1 MIKMG
6 DATSAEKGT
15 AGKDGSVQQTLTVR
29 IQLNE
34 FVIPPVTDALVIG
47 RKAPIGSE
55 ALQKALSLLHV
66 SPFEQIDFPDDDTV
80 EVLLVRRSVLR
91 KVPHD
96 RLVALVLRRVKPYMT
111 NDEVVH
117 LKISVEVDLEEQL

>member
-1 MIKMG
+1 MIKTG
-6 DATSAEKGT
+6 DETSAETGAVGKG
-15 AGKDGSVQQTLTVR
+15 GSVQQTLTVR

-55 ALQKALSLLHV
+55 ALQKALCLLHV

-91 KVPHD
+91 KLPHD
-96 RLVALVLRRVKPYMT
+96 RLIALVLRRVKPYMT

-117 LKISVEVDLEEQL
+117 LKISVEVNLEEQL